1 MSTLPWVRNFAK
13 PSQRAVLLPNRLPF
27 DILDLLSLSWKCS
40 CVAMTLSHSHTLNV
54 MHDVAVLSTVASDAR
69 TNDWRRRMLS

>member
-13 PSQRAVLLPNRLPF
+13 PSQRAVLLPNRLSF

-40 CVAMTLSHSHTLNV
+40 CVAMTLSHGYTLNV
-54 MHDVAVLSTVASDAR
+54 MQDVGVLPIVASDVR
-69 TNDWRRRMLS
+69 TNDWRRRLLS